1 MFKKT
6 AIAVAF
12 GVAAGTAAH
21 AQETP
26 VATGDEY
33 IDSFRWQL
41 DGAASRSK
49 IDAGGNDGDIDSFGL
64 SGRYYLRDVVTNKG
78 PLGEA
83 PFLDMASSVGASW
96 VYTDLG
102 DVVDDLDADIYT
114 LDGRFV
120 FNRFIVEGAW
130 SRETPDPSDIDVYSL
145 GLGYYITDTTTII
158 GTYRTSDV
166 EQSDAINASDIDE
179 WNIGLEHLWLLG
191 TDDSGFKLEANYGWV
206 DVDNG
211 DDIDSWNLSG
221 TWYITREL
229 GISANYTRV
238 DDAGIEVDTYGLGA
252 EWFVT
257 DDIALSAAYA
267 YEEAD
272 DSDVEVDMFV
282 VGAEM
287 RF

>member
-1 MFKKT
+1 M
-6 AIAVAF
+6 
-12 GVAAGTAAH
+12 
-21 AQETP
+21 
-26 VATGDEY
+26 
-33 IDSFRWQL
+33 
-41 DGAASRSK
+41 
-49 IDAGGNDGDIDSFGL
+49 
-64 SGRYYLRDVVTNKG
+64 
-78 PLGEA
+78 
-83 PFLDMASSVGASW
+83 
-96 VYTDLG
+96 
-102 DVVDDLDADIYT
+102 
-114 LDGRFV
+114 
-120 FNRFIVEGAW
+120 
-130 SRETPDPSDIDVYSL
+130 
-145 GLGYYITDTTTII
+145 
-158 GTYRTSDV
+158 
-166 EQSDAINASDIDE
+166 
-179 WNIGLEHLWLLG
+179 LG

-257 DDIALSAAYA
+257 DDIALSATYA